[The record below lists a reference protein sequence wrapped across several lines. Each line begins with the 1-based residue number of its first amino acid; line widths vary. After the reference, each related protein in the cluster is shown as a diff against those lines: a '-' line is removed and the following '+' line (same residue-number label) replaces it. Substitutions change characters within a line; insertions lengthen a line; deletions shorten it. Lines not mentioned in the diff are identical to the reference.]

1 MTAGQ
6 GLVPFSQVQAAAGRL
21 EGVAVRTPFLRAE
34 ELSRQ
39 VDGEV
44 RLKLECLQ
52 RSGSFKF
59 RGAWNYISKLPREQL
74 ERGVITYSSGNH
86 GQAMA
91 MAAGLL
97 GVPAVV
103 VMPVTAPAVKRK
115 GAEALGARVILE
127 GTTSLE
133 RRRKALEIQAEG
145 GQHMVPPFDHPD
157 IIAGQGT
164 AALEAVEAWPAMDT
178 WLVCIGGGGLGSG
191 SAVALRALH
200 PHARIIGVEAEGA
213 ASMRASLDAGE
224 PVTLDRIDTIADG
237 LAPVR
242 PGDLTFAHVQALFD
256 AVVTVTDDA
265 IREAT
270 RWLLGTGKVLAEY
283 SGAAAVAA
291 IRSGA
296 VDVSGRRVGVTVS
309 GGNMDL
315 TLLSRLLLPQGS
327 G

>member
-1 MTAGQ
+1 MTTVQ
-6 GLVPFSQVQAAAGRL
+6 GLVPFAHVRAAAERL
-21 EGVAVRTPFLRAE
+21 EGFGVRTPLLHSE
-34 ELSRQ
+34 ELSRR

-59 RGAWNYISKLPREQL
+59 RGAWNYISSLPREEL

-97 GVPAVV
+97 GIPAVV
-103 VMPVTAPAVKRK
+103 VMPVTAPAVKRQ

-133 RRRKALEIQAEG
+133 RRRKALQIQEEG
-145 GQHMVPPFDHPD
+145 GQHMVPPFDHPA

-164 AALEAVEAWPAMDT
+164 AALEAAQDWPEMDA

-191 SAVALRALH
+191 SAVTLRALH
-200 PHARIIGVEAEGA
+200 PAARIIGVEAEGA

-242 PGDLTFAHVQALFD
+242 PGDLTFAHIQALFD
-256 AVVTVTDDA
+256 DVVTVTDDA

-270 RWLLGTGKVLAEY
+270 RWLLGRGKVLAEY

-291 IRSGA
+291 VRSGA
-296 VDVSGRRVGVTVS
+296 VDVSGRRVGVIVS

-315 TLLSRLLLPQGS
+315 TLLSRLLGS
-327 G
+327 TAGA

>member
-1 MTAGQ
+1 VSGTE
-6 GLVPFSQVQAAAGRL
+6 GLVSFDQVQAAAERL
-21 EGVAVRTPFLRAE
+21 KGVAVRTPFLGSE
-34 ELSRQ
+34 ELSHR

-44 RLKLECLQ
+44 RLKLESLQ

-59 RGAWNYISKLPREQL
+59 RGAWNYLSTLPREDL

-103 VMPVTAPAVKRK
+103 VMPVTAPAVKRL
-115 GAEALGARVILE
+115 GAEALGARVILA
-127 GTTSLE
+127 GTTSLD
-133 RRRKALEIQAEG
+133 RRRKALEIQEEG
-145 GQHMVPPFDHPD
+145 GQHMVPPFDHPT

-164 AALEAVEAWPAMDT
+164 AALEAAEAWPEMDT

-191 SAVALRALH
+191 SAVTLRELH

-256 AVVTVTDDA
+256 DVVTVTDDA
-265 IREAT
+265 IRETT

-291 IRSGA
+291 VRSGA
-296 VDVSGRRVGVTVS
+296 VSLSGRRVGVTVS

-315 TLLSRLLLPQGS
+315 SLLARLLAPS
-327 G
+327 TDF

>member
-1 MTAGQ
+1 MSATQ
-6 GLVPFSQVQAAAGRL
+6 GLVSFDQVRAAAERL
-21 EGVAVRTPFLRAE
+21 REVGTRTPFLHSE
-34 ELSRQ
+34 ELSRR

-44 RLKLECLQ
+44 RLKLESLQ

-59 RGAWNYISKLPREQL
+59 RGAWNYISSLPREDL

-91 MAAGLL
+91 MAAGLM

-103 VMPVTAPAVKRK
+103 VMPVTAPEVKRS
-115 GAEALGARVILE
+115 GAEALGARVVLE

-133 RRRKALEIQAEG
+133 RRRKALEIQKEG
-145 GQHMVPPFDHPD
+145 GQHMVPPFDHPT

-164 AALEAVEAWPAMDT
+164 AALEAAEAWPEMDT

-191 SAVALRALH
+191 SAVTLRELH
-200 PHARIIGVEAEGA
+200 PNARIIGVEAEGA

-256 AVVTVTDDA
+256 DVVTVSDDA

-291 IRSGA
+291 VRSG
-296 VDVSGRRVGVTVS
+296 VVPLSGRRVGVTVS

-315 TLLSRLLLPQGS
+315 SLLARLLGPFPTP
-327 G
+327 